1 MPEAP
6 SADKKPAEFHIQIDR
21 VEYHVAEEELTGAQL
36 RQLPRPPIG
45 PERDLFEIIPGQAD
59 RKIDDQY
66 VVEIVNGKR
75 LFTAPAHIN
84 PGSRQD
90 PCAGGFDDPA

>member
-1 MPEAP
+1 MTDEQP
-6 SADKKPAEFHIQIDR
+6 SQAEYPMDFHIKIDR
-21 VEYHVAEEELTGAQL
+21 VEYRIAEEELTGAQL

-45 PERDLFEIIPGQAD
+45 PDRDLFEVIPGQAD
-59 RKIDDQY
+59 RKIDDAY

-84 PGSRQD
+84 PGREAED
-90 PCAGGFDDPA
+90 RI